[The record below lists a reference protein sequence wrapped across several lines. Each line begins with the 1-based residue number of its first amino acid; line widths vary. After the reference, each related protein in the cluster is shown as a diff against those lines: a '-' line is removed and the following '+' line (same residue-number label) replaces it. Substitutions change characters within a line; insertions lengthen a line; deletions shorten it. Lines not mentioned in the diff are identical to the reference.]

1 MLHPKRQFMRFDAH
15 RNLLISSPCE
25 VPAVEFADQVKVG
38 SLHLW
43 RDARW
48 VGQMQDRIALAA

>member
-1 MLHPKRQFMRFDAH
+1 MLHPKRQFIGLDGH
-15 RNLLISSPCE
+15 RNLLILSPSE
-25 VPAVEFADQVKVG
+25 VLAVESADQVKVG

-43 RDARW
+43 RDARR